1 MQQLLALGPADVR
14 SELAADSGPRSL
26 CSPRV
31 GRFRPQVGP
40 GDLIQEGTVLGVLRV
55 LNTRFAVVA
64 PEGASGLVFSVASM
78 GGVGYQ
84 SELVTYRPGVPA
96 DHSGGSGP
104 AVSSGVDESASGV
117 ALKAPIDGIFYCRP
131 TPEDPPFA
139 SVGDTLVAGQ
149 TLGLIE
155 VMKTFNP
162 VKFEGPGLPERATL
176 VTVAVG
182 DHQEVAAGQ
191 MLFVVEPC

>member
-1 MQQLLALGPADVR
+1 
-14 SELAADSGPRSL
+14 
-26 CSPRV
+26 
-31 GRFRPQVGP
+31 
-40 GDLIQEGTVLGVLRV
+40 
-55 LNTRFAVVA
+55 
-64 PEGASGLVFSVASM
+64 M

-96 DHSGGSGP
+96 DHSGASG
-104 AVSSGVDESASGV
+104 AVTSSGENESASGV

-139 SVGDTLVAGQ
+139 SVGDILVAGQ

-162 VKFEGPGLPERATL
+162 VKFEGAGLPERATL
-176 VTVAVG
+176 LTVAVG

-191 MLFVVEPC
+191 TLFVVEPC